1 MKNLLEFLKN
11 HFHWALFV
19 LLEVLSA
26 VLLFQ
31 YNNYQNS
38 VWFTTANWAVGKVYE
53 GTAWVES
60 FFSLSKVNED
70 LTLRN
75 FYLERQVTQL
85 RRLYDEAT
93 APEASAQ
100 EQQEIEKL
108 AQYKLIPA
116 KVVTNELHLSNNL
129 ITINKGAKDSVEVG
143 MGVACG
149 KGVVGVVFLT
159 SDHYSVVIPVL
170 NMKSSRISCA
180 IRNRGYFG
188 VLRWDG
194 KDAGIAYVEDIPR
207 LARFKRGEWVETN
220 GYSTIFPPGV
230 LVGQIKQVY
239 NSRDGLSYRL
249 QVRLSTDFGNLRDV
263 VVISDKSIAE
273 RMRIMQAARDSLKL
287 NVSE

>member
-1 MKNLLEFLKN
+1 MRNLLEFLKN
-11 HFHWALFV
+11 HFHWFLFV
-19 LLEVLSA
+19 LLEVLCA

-38 VWFTTANWAVGKVYE
+38 VWFTSANWITGKVYE
-53 GTAWVES
+53 WTSWMES
-60 FFSLSKVNED
+60 FFSMTKVNED

-85 RRLYDEAT
+85 RRLYAEAT
-93 APEASAQ
+93 TETDVK
-100 EQQEIEKL
+100 EQQELEKL
-108 AQYKLIPA
+108 QQYKLIPA
-116 KVVTNELHLSNNL
+116 KVVTNELHLANNL
-129 ITINKGAKDSVEVG
+129 ITIDKGEKDGVEVG

-149 KGVVGVVFLT
+149 KGVVGVVYLT
-159 SDHYSVVIPVL
+159 SAHYSIVIPVL

-194 KDAGIAYVEDIPR
+194 RDAGIAYVEDIPR
-207 LARFKRGEWVETN
+207 HARFNKGDWVETN
-220 GYSTIFPPGV
+220 GFSTIFPSGI

-263 VVISDKSIAE
+263 VVISDKTIAE
-273 RMRIMQAARDSLKL
+273 RMRLMQAARDSLKL

>member
-1 MKNLLEFLKN
+1 MRNLLEFLKN
-11 HFHWALFV
+11 HFHWFLFV
-19 LLEVLSA
+19 LLEVLCA

-38 VWFTTANWAVGKVYE
+38 VWFTSANWVTGKVYE
-53 GTAWVES
+53 WTSWMES
-60 FFSLSKVNED
+60 FFSMTKVNED

-85 RRLYDEAT
+85 RRLYAEAT
-93 APEASAQ
+93 TETDVKERQ
-100 EQQEIEKL
+100 ELEKL
-108 AQYKLIPA
+108 QQYKLIPA
-116 KVVTNELHLSNNL
+116 KVVTNELHLANNL
-129 ITINKGAKDSVEVG
+129 ITIDKGEKDGVEVG

-149 KGVVGVVFLT
+149 KGVVGVVYLT
-159 SDHYSVVIPVL
+159 SAHYSIVIPVL

-194 KDAGIAYVEDIPR
+194 RDAGIAYVEDIPR
-207 LARFKRGEWVETN
+207 HARFNKGDWVETN
-220 GYSTIFPPGV
+220 GFSTIFPSGI

-263 VVISDKSIAE
+263 VVINDKTIAE
-273 RMRIMQAARDSLKL
+273 RMRLMQAARDSLKL

>member
-1 MKNLLEFLKN
+1 MRNLLEFLKN
-11 HFHWALFV
+11 HFHWFLFV
-19 LLEVLSA
+19 LLEVLCA

-38 VWFTTANWAVGKVYE
+38 VWFTSANWVTGKVYE
-53 GTAWVES
+53 WTSWMES
-60 FFSLSKVNED
+60 FFSMTKVNED

-75 FYLERQVTQL
+75 FYLERQVSQL
-85 RRLYDEAT
+85 RRLYAEAT
-93 APEASAQ
+93 TETDVK
-100 EQQEIEKL
+100 EQQELEKL
-108 AQYKLIPA
+108 QQYKLIPA
-116 KVVTNELHLSNNL
+116 KVVTNELHLANNL
-129 ITINKGAKDSVEVG
+129 ITIDKGEKDGVEVG

-149 KGVVGVVFLT
+149 KGVVGVVYLT
-159 SDHYSVVIPVL
+159 SAHYSIVIPVL

-194 KDAGIAYVEDIPR
+194 RDAGIAYVEDIPR
-207 LARFKRGEWVETN
+207 HARFNKGDWVETN
-220 GYSTIFPPGV
+220 GFSTIFPSGI

-263 VVISDKSIAE
+263 VVISDKTIAE
-273 RMRIMQAARDSLKL
+273 RMRLMQAARDSLKL

>member
-1 MKNLLEFLKN
+1 MRNLLEFLQN
-11 HFHWALFV
+11 HFHWVLFV
-19 LLEVLSA
+19 VLEAMSGI
-26 VLLFQ
+26 LLFQ
-31 YNNYQNS
+31 YNSYQNS
-38 VWFTTANWAVGKVYE
+38 VWFMSANWATGKVYE
-53 GTAWVES
+53 WSSWMES
-60 FFSLSKVNED
+60 FFSMSTNNED

-75 FYLERQVTQL
+75 FYLERQVNQL
-85 RRLYDEAT
+85 RRLYQEAT
-93 APEASAQ
+93 TKKDPKEV
-100 EQQEIEKL
+100 EELEKL
-108 AQYKLIPA
+108 QQYKLIPA
-116 KVVTNELHLSNNL
+116 KVITNELHLANNL
-129 ITINKGAKDSVEVG
+129 ITIDKGEQDGVEVG

-149 KGVVGVVFLT
+149 QGVVGVVYLT
-159 SDHYSVVIPVL
+159 SAHYSIIIPVL

-194 KDAGIAYVEDIPR
+194 RDAGIAYVEDIPR
-207 LARFKRGEWVETN
+207 HARFNKGEWVETN
-220 GYSTIFPPGV
+220 GFSTIFPPGV

-287 NVSE
+287 NVKE